1 MKKKCVLCKEE
12 FTPEKNNC
20 ALCKKC
26 LEIMKKKYNK
36 TGSITL

>member
-1 MKKKCVLCKEE
+1 MRKKCVLCKEE
-12 FTPEKNNC
+12 FLPKKSIC

-26 LEIMKKKYNK
+26 LEIMKRKYKK